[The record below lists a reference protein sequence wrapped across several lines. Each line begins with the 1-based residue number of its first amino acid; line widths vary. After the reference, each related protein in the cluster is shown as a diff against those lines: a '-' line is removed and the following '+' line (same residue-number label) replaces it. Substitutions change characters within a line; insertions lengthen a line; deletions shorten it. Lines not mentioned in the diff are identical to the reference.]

1 VRDYIRLTGVLLI
14 VCVIAAAVLGA
25 TNYITV
31 DKIAE
36 QAVKA
41 NDEARRNVL
50 SQAEDFEKIKGDKIA
65 EILSKAE
72 YDSIRE
78 VYEAKAGGN
87 VVGYAI
93 KTSPKGYGGE
103 IEVMVGVDIE
113 GKVSGIKVGNNSETP
128 GLGKNAT
135 TPKFQ
140 DQFKMK
146 NWNDGIKVIKNGT
159 PKDNEAVAIAG
170 ATITSSAVTKGV
182 NQALNLAKELS
193 GK

>member
-1 VRDYIRLTGVLLI
+1 MRDYIRLTGVLLI
-14 VCVIAAAVLGA
+14 VCVIAAALLGA

-41 NDEARRNVL
+41 NDEARRSVL
-50 SQAEDFEKIKGDKIA
+50 SQAEDFEKIEEDEIA
-65 EILSKAE
+65 DILSKAE

-103 IEVMVGVDIE
+103 IEVMVGVEIE
-113 GKVSGIKVGNNSETP
+113 GKVSGIKIGNNSETP

-135 TPKFQ
+135 APKFQ

-159 PKDNEAVAIAG
+159 PKDNEIVAIAG

-182 NQALNLAKELS
+182 NQALSLAKELS

>member
-1 VRDYIRLTGVLLI
+1 MRDYVRLTGVLLI
-14 VCVIAAAVLGA
+14 VCVIAGAVLGA
-25 TNYITV
+25 TNYITE

-41 NDEARRNVL
+41 NDEARRSVMP
-50 SQAEDFEKIKGDKIA
+50 QAKDFEKIEEDKVS
-65 EILSKAE
+65 EILSNAD

-78 VYEAKAGGN
+78 VYEAKYDGN
-87 VVGYAI
+87 IIGYAI
-93 KTSPKGYGGE
+93 KIAPKGYGGE
-103 IEVMVGVDIE
+103 VEVMVGVDSE
-113 GKVSGIKVGNNSETP
+113 GKVSGIMVGKNGETP

-135 TPKFQ
+135 TPRFQ
-140 DQFKMK
+140 EQFNMK
-146 NWNDGIKVIKNGT
+146 NWTDGVKVIKNGT
-159 PKDNEAVAIAG
+159 PKDNEIVAIAG

>member
-1 VRDYIRLTGVLLI
+1 MRDYIRLTGVLLI

-36 QAVKA
+36 QAIKA

-50 SQAEDFEKIKGDKIA
+50 SQAEDFEKIEGDKIA

-146 NWNDGIKVIKNGT
+146 NWNDGIRVIKNGT
-159 PKDNEAVAIAG
+159 PKDNEIVAIAG